1 MGVIK
6 KKSAHTLLPKSMN
19 PASTMDRLA
28 AQLIDLCLLFSFSFG
43 ISILFGAFG
52 AVISGAGSVLY
63 FWLCHQ
69 FGGQTVGKKIIGL
82 RVISVHS
89 HSLNVFR
96 VLLRET
102 LGRALCLGTAL
113 LGYFGILIRRDGR
126 GLHDLISGS
135 IVVSEKRYQTTAAHF
150 FGILLATVLTFSFSI
165 YYVLFKTPVLA
176 TVGMHLL
183 NSQGMGIGSLTGNI
197 ESGWKIN
204 TLYGSNSFFSFSVKG
219 IHIKHDKA
227 GLFNRGVW
235 HLTEVSVDEVKLR
248 MVPGV
253 LNFNY
258 FEKGLVS
265 SRVQLPLTLPYGFLS
280 LKAAIDLVKAK
291 KITILEDKKMNLVFT
306 DVNVNKM
313 TYQAN
318 TLNIDNLQSGK
329 SSVNKLEVSQ
339 LIYNLENQKL
349 LLKVKLFAKKEAYPI
364 LKKDLQASFSWS
376 GALQKP
382 ERFRFVTFED
392 RLSIDFFRND
402 LLLTLHGF
410 TPATYFYAS
419 PVFKNINTKLRNSNC
434 IKVNCLQSLQGSG
447 SFYLSSQKIDFKNN
461 SAWFVGT
468 NEEVLPF
475 NYNEVVKAL
484 FTPKPILSIVSEET
498 LSNFVSQLYYKKP
511 MDQLQPQEQSVVT
524 RDQVYY
530 KVLRERFDP
539 NRPKHI
545 DTFLLRSPSE
555 LSEVK

>member
-1 MGVIK
+1 MV
-6 KKSAHTLLPKSMN
+6 
-19 PASTMDRLA
+19 
-28 AQLIDLCLLFSFSFG
+28 
-43 ISILFGAFG
+43 FGAFG
-52 AVISGAGSVLY
+52 AAISGVCSLLY

-69 FGGQTVGKKIIGL
+69 FGGQTLGKKLIGL
-82 RVISVHS
+82 KVISVHS
-89 HSLNVFR
+89 QSLNILR

-102 LGRALCLGTAL
+102 LGRVLCLGTAF
-113 LGYFGILIRRDGR
+113 LGYFGILIRKDGR
-126 GLHDLISGS
+126 GLHDLLAGS

-150 FGILLATVLTFSFSI
+150 LGILLALVLTFGFSI
-165 YYVLFKTPVLA
+165 YYVLFRTPVLA

-204 TLYGSNSFFSFSVKG
+204 TLYGNNSYFSYSVKG

-235 HLTEVSVDEVKLR
+235 HLTEISVDEIKLR
-248 MVPGV
+248 MAPQV

-265 SRVQLPLTLPYGFLS
+265 NRVQLPLNLPFGFLS

-291 KITILEDKKMNLVFT
+291 KLTILEDKKMNLVFT
-306 DVNVNKM
+306 DVNVNKI

-318 TLNIDNLQSGK
+318 TINIEDLQSGK
-329 SSVNKLEVSQ
+329 TSVNKIEVSQ
-339 LIYNLENQKL
+339 FIYNLAEQKL
-349 LLKVKLFAKKEAYPI
+349 LLKAKLFAKKEAYPV
-364 LKKDLQASFSWS
+364 LKKDMQASFSWS
-376 GALQKP
+376 GTLQKP
-382 ERFRFVTFED
+382 ERFRFVTFEE
-392 RLSIDFFRND
+392 RFSLDFFRND
-402 LLLTLHGF
+402 LLMTLHGF
-410 TPATYFYAS
+410 TPANYFYAS
-419 PVFKNINTKLRNSNC
+419 PVFKNITTKLRNSNC
-434 IKVNCLQSLQGSG
+434 MKVNCLQSLQGSG
-447 SFYLSSQKIDFKNN
+447 SFYLSNQKINFKNN
-461 SAWFVGT
+461 LASFVGL

-475 NYNEVVKAL
+475 NYNDVVKAL

-511 MDQLQPQEQSVVT
+511 MDQLQAQEQAVVT